1 MAVDTQTLIILGISM
16 AGPILGS
23 LAGVS
28 FRPKE
33 KLLLAMLS
41 FAGGTMLA
49 ISFLQLIP
57 ESIAMCG
64 PVPCGVGILIGLL
77 AMLLLGQV
85 TPHSQTPVPQAPG
98 PASPARLKDA
108 SVMMIAAIFLHNF
121 PEGIAMASAQRMPT
135 PGKALLIA
143 VALATHDIPE
153 GICTSAP
160 YYYATGRRLRAFLL
174 SAGTAIPVLVGF
186 FLGRFIFRDI
196 SGFAM
201 GIIVGAVAGL
211 MIYVSCEELIPTS
224 QAGESPRFSMA
235 ALMLGILFVMALGAV
250 QP

>member
-1 MAVDTQTLIILGISM
+1 MAVDTQTLTILGISM

-64 PVPCGVGILIGLL
+64 PVPCGGGILIGLL

-174 SAGTAIPVLVGF
+174 SAGTAIPVL
-186 FLGRFIFRDI
+186 GRFIFREI
-196 SGFAM
+196 SQFAM